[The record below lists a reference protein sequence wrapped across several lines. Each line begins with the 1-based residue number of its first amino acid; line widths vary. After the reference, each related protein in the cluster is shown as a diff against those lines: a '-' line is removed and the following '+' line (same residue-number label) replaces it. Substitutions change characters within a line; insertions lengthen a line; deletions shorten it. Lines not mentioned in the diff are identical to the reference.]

1 MRERCTSHNLKFDSE
16 NSEPGRDLPNTM
28 VDLYWLLQAVNS
40 GSLSAAAHQLG
51 VSKSSL
57 SRRLSQ
63 LEARLGVQLAHRGP
77 RRFSLTSTGET
88 IYRHALVMVDAVEAA
103 IECANLARNE
113 PGGQV
118 RLSMPTILTDW
129 LVPVLADFRRQYP
142 QIELHL
148 LSDDHPRDL
157 AASQTDL
164 ALSLS
169 EAPADSLQIVSRTLV
184 NLPFAFLAT
193 RDALTAARHKPATH
207 STALRPS
214 GLRAGN
220 LLIAREAAKA
230 GLAPA
235 LLPLCA
241 CQRELAEGSL
251 VQVNSQVTT
260 HPLYAFTQPHRGVT
274 LATRTLLDFLS
285 QYMTPAVELEL
296 TDQPS

>member
-1 MRERCTSHNLKFDSE
+1 MRERCTSHNLMFDQE

-28 VDLYWLLQAVNS
+28 VDLYWLLQAVNG
-40 GSLSAAAHQLG
+40 GSLSAAAQHLG

-63 LEARLGVQLAHRGP
+63 LETRLGVQLAHRGP
-77 RRFSLTSTGET
+77 RRFSLTSTGEA
-88 IYRHALVMVDAVEAA
+88 IYRHALAMVDAVEAA
-103 IECANLARNE
+103 VECAHLAQNE

-118 RLSMPTILTDW
+118 RLSMPTILTDC
-129 LVPVLADFRRQYP
+129 LIPVLADFRRQYP

-148 LSDDHPRDL
+148 LTDDHPRDL

-164 ALSLS
+164 ALSLR

-184 NLPFAFLAT
+184 QLPFATLAT
-193 RDALTAARHKPATH
+193 RGAVTAAKRKPAAN
-207 STALRPS
+207 SAPMRPTGIRS
-214 GLRAGN
+214 GS

-235 LLPLCA
+235 VLPLCA
-241 CQRELAEGSL
+241 CEREIAEGSL
-251 VQVNSQVTT
+251 VLVDNQTIN

-285 QYMTPAVELEL
+285 RRLRAVA
-296 TDQPS
+296 DSKAQPS